1 MYTAKL
7 RELKPGMVLAE
18 NVKNMQG
25 ILLLT
30 KGISLNNKNIWM
42 LKSWGVTEVFLEGEA
57 DKEENFSQLQEDQKK
72 AIEKELKKRFSET
85 LGNEVMVELMR
96 VSAIQLHKRLLKEKE
111 K

>member
-57 DKEENFSQLQEDQKK
+57 DKEENFDQLQEDQKK